1 MPIKS
6 TLITNHIV
14 ELLEGITAANGYPI
28 ELRQVLRGKFYED
41 LQDAVPLPVAG
52 VVALSSG
59 PVTGQQAPAGAQRQ
73 RQLQI
78 EVVVDLDN
86 YPGLTRDAVLDAV
99 EWSLG
104 KALGGAVNGRGFGGL
119 ALSAGLGDCEFNYPS
134 PAHSL
139 AIVQAVAEVTYLEHY
154 R

>member
-1 MPIKS
+1 MIKA
-6 TLITNHIV
+6 TQITDHIAV
-14 ELLEGITAANGYPI
+14 LLAGITAANGYPV
-28 ELRQVLRGKFYED
+28 ELHQVLRGKFYED
-41 LQDAVPLPVAG
+41 LQDAVELPVASI
-52 VVALSSG
+52 VALSSG
-59 PVTGQQAPAGAQRQ
+59 AVSGQQAPTSTQRQ

-78 EVVVDLDN
+78 EVVVDLDD

-104 KALGGAVNGRGFGGL
+104 KALGGSFNGRSLGGL
-119 ALSAGLGDCEFNYPS
+119 AISSALGDVEFTYPS

-139 AIVQAVAEVTYLEHY
+139 AIVQATVVVAYVETF

>member
-1 MPIKS
+1 MPIKA
-6 TLITNHIV
+6 TQITDHIA
-14 ELLEGITAANGYPI
+14 ELLAGITVANGYPV

-41 LQDAVPLPVAG
+41 LPDAADLPVAS

-59 PVTGQQAPAGAQRQ
+59 AVAGQPAPSSVQRQ

-78 EVVVDLDN
+78 EVVIDLDD

>member
-14 ELLEGITAANGYPI
+14 ELLEGITVANGYPI
-28 ELRQVLRGKFYED
+28 ELRQMLRGKFYED
-41 LQDAVPLPVAG
+41 LQDAAELPVAS

-59 PVTGQQAPAGAQRQ
+59 AVNGQQAQAGAQRQ

-78 EVVVDLDN
+78 EVIVDLDA
-86 YPGLTRDAVLDAV
+86 YPGLDRDAVLDAV

-104 KALGGAVNGRGFGGL
+104 RALSGAVNGRALGGL
-119 ALSAGLGDCEFNYPS
+119 ALSASLGDCEFNYPT

-139 AIVQAVAEVTYLEHY
+139 AIVRAVAEVTYLEHY

>member
-1 MPIKS
+1 MPIKA

-14 ELLEGITAANGYPI
+14 DLLAGITTANGYPI
-28 ELRQVLRGKFYED
+28 ELHQVLRGKFYED
-41 LQDAVPLPVAG
+41 LEDEAQLPVAG

-59 PVTGQQAPAGAQRQ
+59 AVSGQQAPTSAQRQ

-78 EVVVDLDN
+78 EVVIDLDD

-104 KALGGAVNGRGFGGL
+104 KALGGAVNARALSGL
-119 ALSAGLGDCEFNYPS
+119 ALTASLGEVEFNYPS

-139 AIVQAVAEVTYLEHY
+139 AIVQAVVAVTYLEHY